1 VEDKEK
7 LVSKFDELDKYVCLN
22 CGHVQNIHLCGWAAE
37 QLRCPKCYEMM
48 NLVEESDD

>member
-1 VEDKEK
+1 MNITDPS
-7 LVSKFDELDKYVCLN
+7 LYACSTCGHTELVCLY
-22 CGHVQNIHLCGWAAE
+22 GWVAE